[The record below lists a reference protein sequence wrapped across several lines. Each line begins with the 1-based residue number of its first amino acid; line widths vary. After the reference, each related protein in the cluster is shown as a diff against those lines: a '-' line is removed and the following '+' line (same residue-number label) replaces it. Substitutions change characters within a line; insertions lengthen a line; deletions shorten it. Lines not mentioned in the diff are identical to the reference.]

1 MVLVSVRG
9 CVDPRSIVWPM
20 KNRTDPNENQTCDPP
35 ARSAVPQLSEPLCT
49 LRFHCRF
56 VNSNHFS
63 SSYFTAAWNILS
75 SLIRKLTYKV
85 FGIRMLTNVRYL
97 HFSPLYSVLK
107 YSVICISLIC
117 CEYFLCKHVCITISH
132 CSINIAH

>member
-20 KNRTDPNENQTCDPP
+20 KNPTDPNENQTCDPP
-35 ARSAVPQLSEPLCT
+35 ACSAVPQLTAPPCT

-56 VNSNHFS
+56 VNSHHFS
-63 SSYFTAAWNILS
+63 SYYFTAAWNILS

-85 FGIRMLTNVRYL
+85 FGIRILTNVRYL
-97 HFSPLYSVLK
+97 HFAPLYSVLK
-107 YSVICISLIC
+107 YRVNL
-117 CEYFLCKHVCITISH
+117 Y
-132 CSINIAH
+132 